1 MVILRSRRG
10 SDELRSCRVRFE
22 QKDVK
27 CGSLQDELLLGYLLL
42 LPEAGVLR
50 RQGLLHVPVT
60 GLNVRLYRSDPLVT
74 LLRCLCLELER
85 GGTGAGKELDCE

>member
-1 MVILRSRRG
+1 MVILRLRRG
-10 SDELRSCRVRFE
+10 SDELRSCRIRFE

-27 CGSLQDELLLGYLLL
+27 CGSLIDELLLSDLLL

-50 RQGLLHVPVT
+50 REGLLRVSVT

-74 LLRCLCLELER
+74 LLR
-85 GGTGAGKELDCE
+85 

>member
-1 MVILRSRRG
+1 MVILRSRCG

-27 CGSLQDELLLGYLLL
+27 CGSLLEELLLGYLLL

-50 RQGLLHVPVT
+50 RQGLLRVPVT

-74 LLRCLCLELER
+74 LLR
-85 GGTGAGKELDCE
+85 